1 MAITSSTQAAEAED
15 KNARLEYIKIIK
27 KAQTSSPFEKSVFE
41 QVKNEISN
49 SSQVYEVLDPD
60 LFIPKWKVLSE
71 KVGIGKCHGVV
82 ETSPE
87 ELLAWL
93 WHNESNQSKAS
104 HVKQNGSDSSK
115 FPNKVVCR
123 INDHSNI
130 NYSCRKLGAPLA
142 ARDWLTRGIWR
153 KICHGVVETSP
164 EELLAWLWHNE
175 SNQSKA
181 SHVKQNGSDSSKFP
195 NKVVCRIN
203 DHSNINYS
211 CRKLGAPLA
220 ARDWL
225 TRGIWRKI
233 DSDSYMLIFKSIA
246 DDDPDVPQSFQK
258 TSLENVVRGELTA
271 IYKFR
276 RLPYDQ
282 TNFTM
287 TAKADVKG
295 SLPTKLANRAISKV
309 LNTVLRACEYFNK
322 PGRIDQVRKGPQ
334 FLNFPPNSKHL
345 LTSLG
350 VFFTR
355 RRS

>member
-153 KICHGVVETSP
+153 KI
-164 EELLAWLWHNE
+164 
-175 SNQSKA
+175 
-181 SHVKQNGSDSSKFP
+181 
-195 NKVVCRIN
+195 
-203 DHSNINYS
+203 
-211 CRKLGAPLA
+211 
-220 ARDWL
+220 
-225 TRGIWRKI
+225 

-295 SLPTKLANRAISKV
+295 SFPTKLANRAISKV